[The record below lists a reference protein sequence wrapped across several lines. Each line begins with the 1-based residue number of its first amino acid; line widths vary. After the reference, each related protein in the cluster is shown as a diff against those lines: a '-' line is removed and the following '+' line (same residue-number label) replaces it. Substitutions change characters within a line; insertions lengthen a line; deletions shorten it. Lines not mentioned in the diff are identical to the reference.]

1 MEIPSPVEE
10 ILLHLDSTAKGDA
23 GNIDDDTRN
32 ACKKSA
38 RIIRSLYKD
47 NEINVEESTLDS

>member
-1 MEIPSPVEE
+1 MVIPSPIEQ
-10 ILLHLDSTAKGDA
+10 ILTQLDSTAEGDA
-23 GNIDDDTRN
+23 GDIDDDTRI
-32 ACKKSA
+32 ACRKSA